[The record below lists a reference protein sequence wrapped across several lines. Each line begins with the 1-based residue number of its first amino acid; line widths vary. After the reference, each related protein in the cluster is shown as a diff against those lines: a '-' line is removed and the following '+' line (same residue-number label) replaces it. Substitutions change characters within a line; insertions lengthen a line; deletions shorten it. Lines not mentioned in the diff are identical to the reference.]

1 MKKGLFFLL
10 LTLLSI
16 SCMEDAQICV
26 NKKLIDTNLNC
37 DSVYNPVCG
46 CDNNTYYN
54 ACEAEN
60 KAGINLYNDGLC
72 AHTCTYNDTLMVLAS
87 DDNCTVL
94 TDFSS
99 FYEVDYSPENTI
111 WEKDKYY
118 LLNTIES
125 NLTPS
130 CGGAKALNILCVLL
144 YDQSCISLIQTSGID
159 NQLPNDSLHID
170 EINLINNCLTVD
182 YNYLGGCD
190 DTRLNL
196 HHLVDSSTAELVR
209 LQLRYDNGDGP
220 CTETI
225 SEHISFNLSTLQIEN
240 QNSITIS
247 IDCNGDVTFNEMI
260 QYDY

>member
-1 MKKGLFFLL
+1 MKKGLLFFILIL
-10 LTLLSI
+10 CAF

-26 NKKLIDTNLNC
+26 NEKQIDTNFNC

-46 CDNNTYYN
+46 CDNNIYYN

-60 KAGINLYNDGLC
+60 KAGINIYTEGLC
-72 AHTCTYNDTLMVLAS
+72 QHTCTYNDTLMVIAT
-87 DDNCTVL
+87 DDECTIL
-94 TDFSS
+94 TDFSN
-99 FYEVDYSPENTI
+99 FYEVDYAPENTS

-125 NLTPS
+125 NITAS
-130 CGGAKALNILCVLL
+130 CGGEKTLNILCALL
-144 YDQSCISLIQTSGID
+144 YDQSCISLIQTTGID
-159 NQLPNDSLHID
+159 SQLPNDSLHID
-170 EINLINNCLTVD
+170 GINLINNCLTVD

-225 SEHISFNLSTLQIEN
+225 TEHISFNLSTLQTEG
-240 QNSITIS
+240 QNGVTIF
-247 IDCNGDVTFNEMI
+247 IDCNGDDNLNEMI